1 MDEIRFVDTT
11 LRDGHQSLWAEGLLT
26 GMILPIAE
34 RMDQA
39 GFEAIE
45 LVAPSFFKKACRE
58 FREDIWE
65 RIRLVRRRVTE
76 TPLRGIRNRYMA
88 GFQLTPACASQLW
101 LERLAANGIREL
113 RSSDPSNTAANWA
126 AMVRSANEVGV
137 ATIINLTFSESPK
150 HTDDYYIERAR
161 QAAALH
167 PARICIKD
175 PGALL
180 TPERTRTLVPAV
192 LGVVGAIP
200 VEFHTHC
207 ITGLGPLCCYE
218 AIKLGIRSINTALPP
233 LANGSSNPSLFAV
246 ARNAR
251 ALGYRTAVDE
261 EGLKPVVDHFNCIA
275 KREGFAPG
283 EVREYDSCHYHHQV
297 PGGMIS
303 NFRFQLGKL
312 GMAHRLGAVLEETA
326 QVRRELGYPIMVTL
340 YSQFVGVQAAMNVI
354 LGERYKEVT
363 DELIHYALGTWGE
376 EESSSIDDDIKDK
389 ILNRPRAREL
399 KDRPGPELTLQQ
411 FRAKLDGAGI
421 SDDELLLRYF
431 AGREDVEKLKAAG
444 PPREYLSVQQPL
456 ILLITEL
463 TKKKH
468 FHQVV
473 VQRGDLAIR
482 LQRRSMA
489 SNF

>member
-11 LRDGHQSLWAEGLLT
+11 LRDGHQSLWAENMLT

-34 RMDQA
+34 HMDRA

-58 FREDIWE
+58 FKEDIWE
-65 RIRLVRRRVTE
+65 RIRLVRQRITQ

-88 GFQLTPACASQLW
+88 GFQVTPACASQLW

-126 AMVRSANEVGV
+126 DMVTSANQVGM

-150 HTDDYYIERAR
+150 HTDAYYVTRAQ
-161 QAAALH
+161 QAVALR

-192 LGVVGAIP
+192 LAVAGNIP

-207 ITGLGPLCCYE
+207 ITGLGALCCYE
-218 AIKLGIRSINTALPP
+218 AIKLGIRSINTAIPP

-251 ALGYRTAVDE
+251 ALGYRSAIDE
-261 EGLKPVVDHFNCIA
+261 ARLKPVEEHFNVIA
-275 KREGFAPG
+275 RREGFAPG
-283 EVREYDSCHYHHQV
+283 EVREYDGYHYRHQV

-303 NFRFQLGKL
+303 NFRFQLAKL
-312 GMAHRLGAVLEETA
+312 GMTDRVGEVLEETA
-326 QVRRELGYPIMVTL
+326 RVRQELGYPIMVTP

-376 EESSSIDDDIKDK
+376 EESSSIEATIKDK
-389 ILNRPRAREL
+389 ILDRPRAREL
-399 KDRPGPELTLQQ
+399 KNWQAPQPTLAE
-411 FRAKLDGAGI
+411 FRAKLGGPGV

-431 AGREDVEKLKAAG
+431 AGQEDVERMKSAPTVQPYMSA
-444 PPREYLSVQQPL
+444 QQPL
-456 ILLITEL
+456 VLLIEEL
-463 TKKKH
+463 TKRKT
-468 FHQVV
+468 FRQIV
-473 VQRGDLAIR
+473 VQRGELAIS
-482 LQRRSMA
+482 LERSPL
-489 SNF
+489 S